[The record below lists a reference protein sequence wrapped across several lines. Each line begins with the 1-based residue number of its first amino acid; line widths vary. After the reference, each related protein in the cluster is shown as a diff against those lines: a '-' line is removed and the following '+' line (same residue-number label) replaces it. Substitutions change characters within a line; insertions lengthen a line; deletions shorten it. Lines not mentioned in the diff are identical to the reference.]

1 MLYNPR
7 KFDQLLAWMIL
18 SDSQPLEMRK
28 ILTKL
33 CRQNPG
39 FTFAFWARFCLNIQG
54 YNCSSKSVLY
64 RLALISY
71 SE

>member
-7 KFDQLLAWMIL
+7 KADQLLAWMIL

-28 ILTKL
+28 ILTNL

-39 FTFAFWARFCLNIQG
+39 FSLCILGQFLFE
-54 YNCSSKSVLY
+54 
-64 RLALISY
+64 Y
-71 SE
+71 SGV